1 MRFTKGKVEDE
12 IVSHLGE
19 GAEVT
24 GEVSFTKGM
33 RISGILKGKIN
44 SDAFLEIGPGGKVEA
59 EVRIRKISI
68 NGEFRGV
75 IRASDRVEIHKDGK
89 VFGDIYSQCLIIE
102 AGAFFEGRCN
112 MGDSQKTVLKKEDTD
127 LFKS

>member
-19 GAEVT
+19 GAEIT
-24 GEVSFTKGM
+24 GEVSFAKGM
-33 RISGILKGKIN
+33 RVNGVIKGKVV

-59 EVRIRKISI
+59 EINIRKISI
-68 NGEFRGV
+68 NGEFRGI

-112 MGDSQKTVLKKEDTD
+112 MGDSPKTVLKKEDTD